1 MLILSEKFGRLGNNI
16 YQLLNILLEAEE
28 RNDNINLQ
36 KLYFL
41 NPIINIQGVEKLFN
55 NTHENKAEVIRH
67 HFMPKDLHLVEKCKV
82 NTVKFFEVAKK
93 YIHLNFSCNMEPLN
107 ERKCLIHIRS
117 GDLFNPGGGHSAYI
131 QPPLNY
137 YKKIIDDTQNK
148 YDEFIIVPEPDMK
161 NPSIKLLDGYQNKV
175 KMVLNSV
182 FNDYNYL
189 LRTQSIILSRSSFS
203 DSTIFLNPNIK
214 NIYFW
219 NYGHNL
225 CNTDIIPKHINV
237 YPYNLTEKYIQMG
250 EWNHCAQQL
259 KLMIEYDIKNIK
271 LNNI

>member
-1 MLILSEKFGRLGNNI
+1 
-16 YQLLNILLEAEE
+16 LEAEE

-41 NPIINIQGVEKLFN
+41 NPIINIEEIEKFFN
-55 NTHENKAEVIRH
+55 SIHEIKPDRIKH

-93 YIHLNFSCNMEPLN
+93 YIHPNFTCNMEQLS
-107 ERKCLIHIRS
+107 ERTCLIHIRS
-117 GDLFNPGGGHSAYI
+117 GDEFGKHHSHPAYV

-137 YKKIIDDTQNK
+137 YKKIINDTQDK
-148 YDEFIIVPEPDMK
+148 YDEYIIITEPDLE
-161 NPSIKLLDGYQNKV
+161 NPCIKLLNGYQNKV
-175 KMVLNSV
+175 KMVLNNV
-182 FNDYNYL
+182 FNDYNHL
-189 LRTQSIILSRSSFS
+189 LRAQSIILSRSSFS

-225 CNTDIIPKHINV
+225 CNTNIIPKHINV
-237 YPYNLTEKYIQMG
+237 YPYNLTEKYILIG
-250 EWNHCAQQL
+250 EWNHSADQL

-271 LNNI
+271 LNK